1 MRAAIPSLG
10 PGLDRGPQNMQ
21 TGDYTPHL
29 TTAHSQEKMT
39 ADLDATI
46 SSVTCPP
53 PAPSLPPLPD
63 LSHLATLQALTGAGC
78 QVFMFQ
84 VFSAS
89 Q

>member
-1 MRAAIPSLG
+1 
-10 PGLDRGPQNMQ
+10 
-21 TGDYTPHL
+21 
-29 TTAHSQEKMT
+29 MT

-53 PAPSLPPLPD
+53 PLPLPD

-89 Q
+89 NGGDGDLSVLSYSLAASIKLANVSLI